1 MAVEATGTIAAIAT
15 PPGEGSIGVIRVSGP
30 NSRSILERLFRPRR
44 KSPSLRSHHLYHGDI
59 IGTSGAV
66 LDEVLIAFMGAP
78 QTYTGEDTLEIYC
91 HGGPLILKNILHEVL
106 RAGARQAEP
115 GEFTKRAFLNNRM
128 DLSQAEAV
136 MASIAASS
144 EQELARAMSHLKGS
158 LQEKIRGFASRA
170 IDLAARLEAS
180 IDFPDE
186 ETSLPD
192 TETFANEAGGLAGD
206 ISRLAATYEEGR
218 LYREGL
224 QAVIAGKPN
233 VGKSSI
239 LNRLVGEDRAIV
251 THIPGTT
258 RDLIR
263 EKVRI
268 RGIPVEL
275 TDTAGIRDTEDLI
288 EARGVELV
296 YDKISVADL
305 VIFVLDGSLPIS
317 EEDRAI
323 ARAIEGKQFL
333 SVINKSDLA
342 QAFSEAEIESLL
354 SGSRPLKISAKH
366 DRSMDP
372 LRDAI
377 YETDST
383 GRAEIREDAV
393 IADARHKRAL
403 EKAVASLEK
412 ARAGTAAGLPAELV
426 IIEVRDALQ
435 ALGEITGETVDAEV
449 LDRIFSTFCI
459 GK

>member
-1 MAVEATGTIAAIAT
+1 MKK
-15 PPGEGSIGVIRVSGP
+15 P
-30 NSRSILERLFRPRR
+30 
-44 KSPSLRSHHLYHGDI
+44 K
-59 IGTSGAV
+59 
-66 LDEVLIAFMGAP
+66 
-78 QTYTGEDTLEIYC
+78 TYTREDVVEINC
-91 HGGPLILKNILHEVL
+91 HGGIVASTKVMELCLKN
-106 RAGARQAEP
+106 GARLSEP

-128 DLSQAEAV
+128 DLSRAEAV

-144 EQELARAMSHLKGS
+144 ERELARAVSHLKGS

-180 IDFPDE
+180 MDFPEE
-186 ETSLPD
+186 ETSLP
-192 TETFANEAGGLAGD
+192 EAEILANEAGGLAGD

-296 YDKISVADL
+296 YDKISAAGL

-323 ARAIEGKQFL
+323 ARAIGEKQFL
-333 SVINKSDLA
+333 TVVNKSDLP
-342 QAFSEAEIESLL
+342 QAFSEAEMESLL
-354 SGSRPLKISAKH
+354 PGSRPLKISAKH

-377 YETDST
+377 YETASS
-383 GRAEIREDAV
+383 GRAEIRDGAV

-403 EKAVASLEK
+403 GQAAASLEK
-412 ARAGTAAGLPAELV
+412 ARAGIAAGLPAELV

-435 ALGEITGETVDAEV
+435 ALGEITGETVDSEV

>member
-1 MAVEATGTIAAIAT
+1 MAVDATGTITAIAT
-15 PPGEGSIGVIRVSGP
+15 PPGEGGIGVIRVSGP
-30 NSRSILERLFRPRR
+30 NSRSILDRLFRPRR
-44 KSPSLRSHHLYHGDI
+44 ERPSLQSHHLYHGDI
-59 IGTSGAV
+59 IGASGAV
-66 LDEVLIAFMGAP
+66 LDEVLIAFMRAP
-78 QTYTGEDTLEIYC
+78 HTYTGEDALEIYC
-91 HGGPLILKNILHEVL
+91 HGGPLILKNILQEVL
-106 RAGARQAEP
+106 KAGARHAEP

-128 DLSQAEAV
+128 DLSRAEAV
-136 MASIAASS
+136 MASIAARSD
-144 EQELARAMSHLKGS
+144 QELARAISHLKGA
-158 LQEKIRGFASRA
+158 LHEKIRGFVSRVVD
-170 IDLAARLEAS
+170 IAARLEAS
-180 IDFPDE
+180 IDFPEE

-192 TETFANEAGGLAGD
+192 AEILVNEAGGLAAD
-206 ISRLAATYEEGR
+206 INRLAVTYEEGR

-296 YDKISVADL
+296 YDKISAAGL

-323 ARAIEGKQFL
+323 ARAIGEKQFL
-333 SVINKSDLA
+333 AVVNKSDLP

-354 SGSRPLKISAKH
+354 PGSRPLKISAKH
-366 DRSMDP
+366 DRSLDP

-377 YETDST
+377 YEAASS
-383 GRAEIREDAV
+383 GHAEIREDAL

-403 EKAVASLEK
+403 EKAAASLEK
-412 ARAGTAAGLPAELV
+412 TRAGILAGLPAELV

-435 ALGEITGETVDAEV
+435 ALGEITGETVDSEV